1 MMKNTYYLDLGWQGG
16 IVVVAESLEK
26 AAMLAKNSYYGR
38 YVENLESKL
47 TLLKPNEVYTFM
59 GDS

>member
-26 AAMLAKNSYYGR
+26 AVELAKNSYHAEYI
-38 YVENLESKL
+38 ENLESKL

>member
-1 MMKNTYYLDLGWQGG
+1 MNTYYLDLGWKGG
-16 IVVVAESLEK
+16 IVVVADSVEK
-26 AAMLAKNSYYGR
+26 AAELAKNTLHGAFI
-38 YVENLESKL
+38 ENLKSKF